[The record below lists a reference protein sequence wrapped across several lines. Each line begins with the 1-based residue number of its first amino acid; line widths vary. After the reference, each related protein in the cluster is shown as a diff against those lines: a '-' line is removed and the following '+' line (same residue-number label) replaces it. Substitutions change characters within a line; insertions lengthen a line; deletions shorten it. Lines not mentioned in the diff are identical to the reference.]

1 MKKLAILIVAAL
13 TAEAG
18 AAGFR
23 QANQGAAANGMGNAF
38 TAVADDASAVWYNP
52 AAITALEGTNLT
64 LGGVFVAP
72 RTEHKTATATDEIKS
87 RFHTLPHFYATRKL
101 SDKWAVGL
109 GVNAPYGLST
119 DWNPVNAV
127 TREIATKSSLK
138 AVYTNLNG
146 AYKVNDNLSVAAGG
160 TFVRMDAVMNKKI
173 ENSGALSQ
181 NIEQTLEGDGTSAG
195 WNLAAMYKWN
205 KWNFGANYRSK
216 VKVGIDGTINLPTTG
231 LFATLALPP
240 ANNKTGRTNITL
252 PDTFQLGAAY
262 RPSDDWLFSAEADY
276 TNWTTYS
283 QLVIDYQRDDG
294 SWTQSVD
301 PKNWK
306 AVWAFR
312 LGTEHKVNENLRL
325 RAGAYYDLTPVKNYY
340 FETRNP
346 DSNRLAFSVGA
357 GWSKGNWSVD
367 ASYLYLKAMER
378 KVGDSIQD
386 NGSLTT
392 GTELNGTY
400 NTIARLPAVSASYKF

>member
-1 MKKLAILIVAAL
+1 MITAAL
-13 TAEAG
+13 AADAG

-64 LGGVFVAP
+64 LGAVFVAP
-72 RTEHKTATATDEIKS
+72 RTEHKTATATDEIKN
-87 RFHTLPHFYATRKL
+87 RFHTLPHFYAARKL

-119 DWNPVNAV
+119 DWNPVNAA

-146 AYKVNDNLSVAAGG
+146 AYKVNDSLSVALGG

-173 ENSGALSQ
+173 EAGLD

-216 VKVGIDGTINLPTTG
+216 VKVGIDGTINLPTV
-231 LFATLALPP
+231 TLAGLVPP
-240 ANNKTGRTNITL
+240 ANNRPGRTNITL

-262 RPSDDWLFSAEADY
+262 RPSDAWLFSAEADY

-283 QLVIDYQRDDG
+283 QLVIDYQRDSG
-294 SWTQSVD
+294 AWTQTVD
-301 PKNWK
+301 AKNWK